1 MKSQTVLKRENK
13 FFELIKNI
21 FESIMNV
28 PEVTEIPLPKE
39 LADIAAAADRYAEQ
53 QDSLLGT
60 STSAEIDNTRR
71 VTTSSVGTSIHRTTP
86 NRSRD
91 MEISR

>member
-13 FFELIKNI
+13 FLDLFKNLYRSFSGVSDVKDVELN
-21 FESIMNV
+21 
-28 PEVTEIPLPKE
+28 KE
-39 LADIAAAADRYAEQ
+39 LQSALEAADRYADT

-60 STSAEIDNTRR
+60 SSAEIDNTRR

>member
-13 FFELIKNI
+13 FLDLFKNLYRSFSGVSDVKDVELN
-21 FESIMNV
+21 
-28 PEVTEIPLPKE
+28 KE
-39 LADIAAAADRYAEQ
+39 LQSALEAADRYADT

-60 STSAEIDNTRR
+60 SSAEIDNTRR

-86 NRSRD
+86 NRLRD

>member
-13 FFELIKNI
+13 FLNLFRNLYRSFSNVSDVKDVELDKD
-21 FESIMNV
+21 
-28 PEVTEIPLPKE
+28 L
-39 LADIAAAADRYAEQ
+39 LAALEAADRDAEK

-60 STSAEIDNTRR
+60 SSAEIDHTRR
-71 VTTSSVGTSIHRTTP
+71 VTTSSVGSSINRTTP
-86 NRSRD
+86 TRTRD